1 MSRPK
6 PCDDDLRVA
15 RLVKAASDNGN
26 RFRNMLSDIVCN
38 VSILY
43 SVHFEEIPFD
53 VIRTAIISAISQAK
67 LIDRPPTILEFNSM
81 WNAEV
86 SLLVK
91 KPKRVHRVD
100 KSLRSIVFG
109 LFHDRRGKISH
120 VARTAWL
127 SIFGGVSDE
136 LGKPDV
142 TVRQGVTSLSS
153 STADCWSFFHVRSRS
168 EDAPVF
174 RVVKRMFLPVPP
186 LSDTQEPYLASVR
199 PTQSAQIT
207 INPDIDAVMPD
218 PPTTRTAHPVLPP
231 AVVIVRKVT
240 NPAPISALPDDRM
253 PSVPVPVQPLW
264 KAFITAISD
273 AHYKSVYLGT
283 DPDLGFGNDLE
294 EEQASTGPPSADI
307 EWSIHPGSLTFVAN
321 VLAAPCISK
330 TTGLTVDIER
340 DPKSKR
346 IVSIV
351 TNASPRL
358 ESFILSIGDKLLLEH
373 PSNIHANVLRIKSTV
388 GNRLKSQYD
397 CGNAWTNFQKR
408 KELLSW
414 NLYNLRDQ
422 VQKLIVLEKVASGV
436 PYINVADNLIADLS
450 RLRMSSYVAAHADSV
465 EDLTLDDDAGDD
477 KSDSGTELFSSPID

>member
-1 MSRPK
+1 MLSCNILFCIDMSI
-6 PCDDDLRVA
+6 LHHLNHVELHA
-15 RLVKAASDNGN
+15 RLYKIMITYCVWEHYEFAQ
-26 RFRNMLSDIVCN
+26 NMLSDIVCN

-358 ESFILSIGDKLLLEH
+358 ESFILSIVSQRHDSDCVFLSSCSSTCLHTLQLHIPVYAH
-373 PSNIHANVLRIKSTV
+373 PQFHLHIE
-388 GNRLKSQYD
+388 
-397 CGNAWTNFQKR
+397 
-408 KELLSW
+408 ELA
-414 NLYNLRDQ
+414 
-422 VQKLIVLEKVASGV
+422 AS
-436 PYINVADNLIADLS
+436 PLN
-450 RLRMSSYVAAHADSV
+450 DSAFI
-465 EDLTLDDDAGDD
+465 TLCD
-477 KSDSGTELFSSPID
+477 E